1 LWDTTTVTNQIQLSL
16 QESLSAGTYF
26 DTVTVT
32 DNLGQSTNLPIT
44 LTVSKADTITV
55 TSGPSLT
62 TVYSVTAP
70 TNGPVARVT
79 GLVGFDTAT
88 VTTSYTSA
96 PGSTCAT
103 GGSCS
108 IGDIGPG
115 GGYVFYISG
124 TVIDSATGI
133 SDGGTYLEVAP
144 KGWSTPG
151 SEYQGQWA
159 AAGTSV
165 SGTSRSVGQGAENTR
180 KIIAALPSTTN
191 LAKITADLTFGG
203 KSDWFFPS
211 SDEVKAMYT
220 NVYAASKGDFSASN
234 YWASTQDDLN
244 SSPSRADTYWFGAG
258 NTYSPTD
265 KLNSYFL
272 RPIRA
277 FTPGATTVT
286 STPTDV
292 DTYTVTGTNL
302 TFGVGSANNY
312 QAVVYE
318 TSTLKI
324 TQANQNKLVLNLY
337 GAVAGSPFTLV
348 TTGGSGDGAVT
359 ETVTAGSTASNCS
372 VSNHVLSNSNS
383 STQQFYCNVLVT
395 KASSRNYKSE
405 SLTASVYFMV
415 FINSQPTGLVGS
427 GSTIALNGVTSLET
441 STVLPPS
448 ITALS
453 VSSLSLSGGVT
464 TFTITGSGF
473 TGTITVKFWR
483 NKIISATSS
492 DGTTINI
499 PVSSISAAGATS
511 GRIAVITSAGEAV
524 SIDSLTITP

>member
-1 LWDTTTVTNQIQLSL
+1 
-16 QESLSAGTYF
+16 
-26 DTVTVT
+26 
-32 DNLGQSTNLPIT
+32 
-44 LTVSKADTITV
+44 
-55 TSGPSLT
+55 
-62 TVYSVTAP
+62 
-70 TNGPVARVT
+70 
-79 GLVGFDTAT
+79 
-88 VTTSYTSA
+88 
-96 PGSTCAT
+96 
-103 GGSCS
+103 
-108 IGDIGPG
+108 
-115 GGYVFYISG
+115 
-124 TVIDSATGI
+124 
-133 SDGGTYLEVAP
+133 
-144 KGWSTPG
+144 
-151 SEYQGQWA
+151 
-159 AAGTSV
+159 
-165 SGTSRSVGQGAENTR
+165 
-180 KIIAALPSTTN
+180 
-191 LAKITADLTFGG
+191 
-203 KSDWFFPS
+203 
-211 SDEVKAMYT
+211 
-220 NVYAASKGDFSASN
+220 
-234 YWASTQDDLN
+234 
-244 SSPSRADTYWFGAG
+244 
-258 NTYSPTD
+258 
-265 KLNSYFL
+265 
-272 RPIRA
+272 
-277 FTPGATTVT
+277 VT
-286 STPTDV
+286 STTTDV

-324 TQANQNKLVLNLY
+324 TQANQNKLILNLY

-348 TTGGSGDGAVT
+348 TTGGSGDGALT

-383 STQQFYCNVLVT
+383 ATQQFYCNVLVS

-427 GSTIALNGVTSLET
+427 GSTIALNGATSLET
-441 STVLPPS
+441 STVVPPS

-473 TGTITVKFWR
+473 TGSITVKFWR

-511 GRIAVITSAGEAV
+511 GRIAVITPAGEAV

>member
-1 LWDTTTVTNQIQLSL
+1 
-16 QESLSAGTYF
+16 
-26 DTVTVT
+26 
-32 DNLGQSTNLPIT
+32 
-44 LTVSKADTITV
+44 
-55 TSGPSLT
+55 
-62 TVYSVTAP
+62 
-70 TNGPVARVT
+70 
-79 GLVGFDTAT
+79 
-88 VTTSYTSA
+88 
-96 PGSTCAT
+96 
-103 GGSCS
+103 
-108 IGDIGPG
+108 
-115 GGYVFYISG
+115 
-124 TVIDSATGI
+124 
-133 SDGGTYLEVAP
+133 
-144 KGWSTPG
+144 
-151 SEYQGQWA
+151 
-159 AAGTSV
+159 
-165 SGTSRSVGQGAENTR
+165 VGQGAENTR

-191 LAKITADLTFGG
+191 LAKVTADLTYGG

-220 NVYAASKGDFSASN
+220 NLYAASKGDFSASN

-244 SSPSRADTYWFGAG
+244 TSPGRADTYWFGAG
-258 NTYSPTD
+258 SGYSPTS
-265 KLNSYFL
+265 KTNSYYL

-277 FTPGATTVT
+277 FTPGAVTVT

-292 DTYTVTGTNL
+292 DTYTATGTNL
-302 TFGVGSANNY
+302 TFNVGSASNY

-359 ETVTAGSTASNCS
+359 ETVTAGSTATNCS

-383 STQQFYCNVLVT
+383 SSQQLYCNVSVT

-415 FINSQPTGLVGS
+415 FINTQPSGQAGS
-427 GSTIALNGVTSLET
+427 GATIALNGATALDT
-441 STVLPPS
+441 STVSPPA
-448 ITALS
+448 ITSLS
-453 VSSLSLSGGVT
+453 VLSLSLSGGVT

-492 DGTTINI
+492 DGLTINI
-499 PVSSISAAGATS
+499 PVSSIASAGATS

-524 SIDSLTITP
+524 SVDSLTITP